1 MEDHYKMVKFNFTT
15 STYLGDNILN
25 ENGTQG
31 NLLNNTSTN
40 ISVDKFNVS
49 KQSIFGVG
57 FNIFG
62 TIVVMLPTVCVTLL
76 ILYCILNFIGQCILM
91 LLNCFWD
98 IYYQG
103 QEEDGDYDLNYDVRD
118 DIFPL

>member
-1 MEDHYKMVKFNFTT
+1 MVELNFTT
-15 STYLGDNILN
+15 SPYLGDNLMN
-25 ENGTQG
+25 ENITQG

-49 KQSIFGVG
+49 KGKESIFGVG
-57 FNIFG
+57 SNIFG
-62 TIVVMLPTVCVTLL
+62 TVVVMLPSVCVTLW
-76 ILYCILNFIGQCILM
+76 ILYCIFNLIGQWILM

-103 QEEDGDYDLNYDVRD
+103 QEEDGDRDLNYDVKD